1 MKITFH
7 AITIIIAMLIVGTIL
22 IVCIANN
29 IDHSIV
35 YAGLTIIGGLA
46 GFTLG
51 RATRPKD

>member
-7 AITIIIAMLIVGTIL
+7 DITIIIAMILVSTIL
-22 IVCIANN
+22 IVCIANAIN
-29 IDHSIV
+29 HSIV

-51 RATRPKD
+51 RATRPK